1 MSLTDPIADMLT
13 RIRNANMR
21 VYQTVSCQHS
31 NLKENILKVML
42 EEGLISSYEVK
53 ELEGKKS
60 LEIHLRVSKERV
72 PLIRGLKRI
81 SKPGLRIYQKVNK
94 HKSLMGGIGVTIIS
108 TSKGVMTDRKAKQL
122 NLGGEVLCQI
132 WSPCY

>member
-21 VYQTVSCQHS
+21 VYQHVSCQHS
-31 NLKENILKVML
+31 NLKENILKVMQ
-42 EEGLISSYEVK
+42 EEGFISSYEIS
-53 ELEGKKS
+53 EENGKKN
-60 LEIHLRVSKERV
+60 IIINLRISKDRI

-81 SKPGLRIYQKVNK
+81 SKPGLRVYRKVSA
-94 HKSLMGGIGVTIIS
+94 HKILMGGIGVTILS
-108 TSKGVMTDRKAKQL
+108 TSKGVMTDRKAKQQ

-132 WSPCY
+132 W

>member
-1 MSLTDPIADMLT
+1 MSMTDPIADMLT

-31 NLKENILKVML
+31 KLKENILSVMK
-42 EEGLISSYEVK
+42 EEGFISSFETS
-53 ELEGKKS
+53 EENGKKN
-60 LEIHLRVSKERV
+60 LLIRLRISNDRV

-81 SKPGLRIYQKVNK
+81 SKPGLRVYQKVSK
-94 HKSLMGGIGVTIIS
+94 HKILMGGIGVTIVS
-108 TSKGVMTDRKAKQL
+108 TSQGVMTDKKAKQL

-132 WSPCY
+132 W

>member
-21 VYQTVSCQHS
+21 VYQQVSCQHS
-31 NLKENILKVML
+31 NLKENILKVMQ
-42 EEGLISSYEVK
+42 EEVFISSYEVSD
-53 ELEGKKS
+53 EDGKKNI
-60 LEIHLRVSKERV
+60 LINLRISKDRI

-81 SKPGLRIYQKVNK
+81 SKPGLRVYRKVSG
-94 HKSLMGGIGVTIIS
+94 HKILMGGIGVTILS
-108 TSKGVMTDRKAKQL
+108 TSKGVMTDKKAKQQ

-132 WSPCY
+132 W

>member
-1 MSLTDPIADMLT
+1 MSMTDPIADMLT

-31 NLKENILKVML
+31 KLKENILNVMQ
-42 EEGLISSYEVK
+42 EEGFISSFETT
-53 ELEGKKS
+53 EENGKKN
-60 LEIHLRVSKERV
+60 LTIHLRISKDRV

-81 SKPGLRIYQKVNK
+81 SKPGLRVYQKVSK
-94 HKSLMGGIGVTIIS
+94 HKILMGGIAVTIVS
-108 TSKGVMTDRKAKQL
+108 TSQGVMTDRKAKQM

-132 WSPCY
+132 W

>member
-31 NLKENILKVML
+31 NLKENILKVMQ
-42 EEGLISSYEVK
+42 EEGFISSYEVT
-53 ELEGKKS
+53 EDNGKKN
-60 LEIHLRVSKERV
+60 LLINLRISNNRI

-81 SKPGLRIYQKVNK
+81 SKPGLRIYQKVTK
-94 HKSLMGGIGVTIIS
+94 HKILMGGIGVTILS
-108 TSKGVMTDRKAKQL
+108 TSKGVMTDRKAKQQ

-132 WSPCY
+132 W

>member
-21 VYQTVSCQHS
+21 VYQTVTCQHS
-31 NLKENILKVML
+31 NLKENILKVMQ
-42 EEGLISSYEVK
+42 EEGFISSYEVT
-53 ELEGKKS
+53 EENGKKNI
-60 LEIHLRVSKERV
+60 LIKLRISNNRV

-81 SKPGLRIYQKVNK
+81 SKPGLRIYQKVTK
-94 HKSLMGGIGVTIIS
+94 HKIFMGGIGVTILS
-108 TSKGVMTDRKAKQL
+108 TSKGVMTDRKAKQQ

-132 WSPCY
+132 W